1 MYRALLTR
9 LESDKFQTLGLFQV
23 FKGNQLI
30 FHCKSLELP
39 WNQNKKRISC
49 IPVGEYLCDF
59 RTIGKYAN
67 KSFHVKS
74 PNYDEVHGRSHILIH
89 SGNYKKDTLGC
100 ILLGQD
106 FVDINGD
113 GLLDITNS
121 GNTLGTL
128 IDLTKEFK
136 LKITS
141 L

>member
-23 FKGNQLI
+23 FKGTKLVFQS
-30 FHCKSLELP
+30 KSLELP

-49 IPVGEYLCDF
+49 IPVGEYICNF
-59 RTIGKYAN
+59 REIGKYAN
-67 KSFHVKS
+67 KSFHVRS
-74 PNYDEVHGRSHILIH
+74 INYDEVHGRSNILIH
-89 SGNYKKDTLGC
+89 SGNYRKDTLGC

-106 FVDINGD
+106 YLDIND
-113 GLLDITNS
+113 DDLLDITNS
-121 GNTLGTL
+121 RITLETL